1 MRPSTSRRRAVAG
14 TLAALA
20 IIAST
25 LVASLPQAY
34 ADPPAGPNPEP
45 ALVPKPASWMGGTGS
60 LVLTDKSRI
69 VIDPSQLDAVT
80 TGPSSSVLAGQKLID
95 VADEL
100 RSDLAEMGLTLR
112 AVTRGG
118 GEPPAGPGDITLG
131 LSGTGLGVEGY
142 DFSVGTKVSI
152 NAATTTGVY
161 WATRTLL
168 QELRQSAGGRTL
180 PQGTVHDEPSLPM
193 RTYMLDMARKYWQPS
208 YIYDL
213 IRQMSYL
220 KMNVLQMHFDDA
232 EGFRLNSPRYPGLA
246 DPASSYNEKQ
256 IKAFVEFGRQHNVL
270 IMPGFELPGHA
281 TATDNYFKIGL
292 GDGADPCPQSSVYGW
307 VTPDWVMDITK
318 PESLKVVTQML
329 GTFVPWFSA
338 PWVHVGADELPASIA
353 TCPRIAGYLNQHPQY
368 GGWNGLFN
376 TFLNSVDDVLRGQH
390 KQMAV
395 YTGFSTTAAVTVNHD
410 VLATDW
416 TGAGGTLAGYPVID
430 ENSSAYLTPN
440 NYHHDFPDTNFLYSQ
455 WTPDNDG
462 GTATLGGAMS
472 VWDDYLYWAQDAYF
486 EGLAALPRAVVADR
500 TWSTALPTGTLAD
513 FQQAVQQVSQAPG
526 YVGFAAPKPVTG
538 DRPVHDW
545 TFEPAPRPAGY
556 PLSAPADTGYIQFYK
571 DFAGDLNGSSYI
583 ISSPTTVPGVQGS
596 AIHSTGVPRSG
607 IGLGGV
613 DLPGPWTLSLWVR
626 PTGTLGTA
634 TLLASPSGNEIRLQ
648 QTGTGHVGLT
658 YLGSNFSFDYTA
670 PTSVW
675 TQLTLRNDGSGTTL
689 YVNGVAQQALPV
701 SMPLPL
707 AAFGSHSAFVNADL
721 DNVAVYDHALT
732 DTQIADH
739 FHTTG

>member
-1 MRPSTSRRRAVAG
+1 MRSRRSRRRMMTGVLATLITASGLMVA
-14 TLAALA
+14 
-20 IIAST
+20 
-25 LVASLPQAY
+25 LPQGY

-45 ALVPKPASWMGGTGS
+45 ALVPKPVSWTGGTGS
-60 LVLTDKSRI
+60 LALTTKSRI
-69 VIDPSQLDAVT
+69 VIDPDQLDAVT
-80 TGPSSSVLAGQKLID
+80 TGPSSSVLVGQKLID
-95 VADEL
+95 VANEL
-100 RSDLAEMGLTLR
+100 RSDLAAEGLSLR
-112 AVTRGG
+112 AVTQGR
-118 GEPPAGPGDITLG
+118 GEPPAGPGDIALG
-131 LSGTGLGVEGY
+131 LSGTSDGVEGY
-142 DFSVGTKVSI
+142 DLSVGTEVTI
-152 NAATTTGVY
+152 NASTTTGAY

-168 QELRQSAGGRTL
+168 QELRQSVDGRTL
-180 PQGTVHDEPSLPM
+180 PRGTVHDEPSLPM

-232 EGFRLNSPRYPGLA
+232 EGFRLNSPNYPGLA
-246 DPASSYNEKQ
+246 DPASSYNQAQ
-256 IKAFVEFGRQHNVL
+256 IKAFVAFGRQHNVQ

-281 TATDNYFKIGL
+281 TATDEYFKIGL
-292 GDGADPCPQSSVYGW
+292 GDGPDPCPQSSVYGW

-318 PESLKVVTQML
+318 PESLQVVTGML
-329 GTFVPWFSA
+329 QTFVPWFSA

-353 TCPRIAGYLNQHPQY
+353 TCPRIADYLSQHPQY
-368 GGWNGLFN
+368 GGWDGLFN
-376 TFLNSVDDVLRGQH
+376 TFLNNVDDVLHRQG

-440 NYHHDFPDTNFLYSQ
+440 NYHHLYPDTNFLYSQ

-462 GTATLGGAMS
+462 GTATLGGAIS

-486 EGLAALPRAVVADR
+486 EGLAAFPRAVVADR
-500 TWSTALPTGTLAD
+500 TWNTALPSDTITD
-513 FQQAVQQVSQAPG
+513 FQQAVQQVGQAPG
-526 YVGFAAPKPVTG
+526 FVGFATPKPVTG

-556 PLSAPADTGYIQFYK
+556 PLSAPVATGYIQYYK
-571 DFAGDLNGSSYI
+571 DYAGDLNGSSYI

-596 AIHSTGVPRSG
+596 GIHSTGVPRSG

-613 DLPGPWTLSLWVR
+613 DLAGPWTLSLWVR
-626 PTGTLGTA
+626 PTGTLTTG
-634 TLLASPSGNEIRLQ
+634 TLLASPNGNEIRLQ
-648 QTGTGHVGLT
+648 QTGTGQVGLT
-658 YLGSNFSFDYTA
+658 YNGTNYSFNYTA
-670 PTSVW
+670 PMSVW
-675 TQLTLRNDGSGTTL
+675 TQLTFRNDGSGTTL
-689 YVNGVAQQALPV
+689 YVNGIPQQTLPV

-707 AAFGSHSAFVNADL
+707 AAFGSRNTFVNADL

-732 DTQIADH
+732 DTQIAQNL
-739 FHTTG
+739 HTTS